1 MVSLGLVFPPKSLF
15 LPERDMPDLTGFVT
29 MVTGGYAGIGYQ
41 TVKALLK
48 KNAKVY
54 IAGRS
59 RTKAEEAIGKLRN
72 EVNGRVDAHFLE
84 LDLGNLKSVKRA
96 VGDYTNRESKLHI
109 LFNNGGVMHPP
120 LESLTSD
127 GYDDQFG
134 INVLGHF
141 YFTKLLLPILLAT
154 AAQPSPRP
162 FSGPTCRVRV
172 VNTSSI
178 AHYNAT
184 GIDFSIVRGH
194 SEKRNKVGIEALY
207 GQSKLANVIFA
218 QELHK
223 RYGDMGIVSTSL
235 HPGIVKSELQR
246 NFGGFQKCFM
256 KIMPYTAESHGPL
269 TQLWA
274 GTSPETETYGGKYFT
289 AWARLGEPSPK
300 AGDARLGEELWNWL
314 EDQVKDI

>member
-1 MVSLGLVFPPKSLF
+1 MDVFSV
-15 LPERDMPDLTGFVT
+15 LTVHL
-29 MVTGGYAGIGYQ
+29 Q
-41 TVKALLK
+41 ALLK

-109 LFNNGGVMHPP
+109 LFNNGFVLFFALTLRFLTFSPRGVMHPP

-207 GQSKLANVIFA
+207 GQSKLVSINTFVCVLKARLTELQANVIFA

-235 HPGIVKSELQR
+235 HPGQSLHVCYWHSSEPTH
-246 NFGGFQKCFM
+246 C
-256 KIMPYTAESHGPL
+256 
-269 TQLWA
+269 
-274 GTSPETETYGGKYFT
+274 SPRYRQIRTTK
-289 AWARLGEPSPK
+289 
-300 AGDARLGEELWNWL
+300 ELWRVPEML
-314 EDQVKDI
+314 HGTFIIHCPIALIP